1 MNEET
6 DKAGSVPVKLNWQW
20 PHLTLATET
29 IKSVVQGNELLLTKS
44 VFVVILIRVFQCHSS
59 RNQMYTHIEVFMY
72 SFFSKPS

>member
-29 IKSVVQGNELLLTKS
+29 IKSVVQGNELVLERRGWGLS
-44 VFVVILIRVFQCHSS
+44 LGSAPHRAEIARQNLA
-59 RNQMYTHIEVFMY
+59 
-72 SFFSKPS
+72 